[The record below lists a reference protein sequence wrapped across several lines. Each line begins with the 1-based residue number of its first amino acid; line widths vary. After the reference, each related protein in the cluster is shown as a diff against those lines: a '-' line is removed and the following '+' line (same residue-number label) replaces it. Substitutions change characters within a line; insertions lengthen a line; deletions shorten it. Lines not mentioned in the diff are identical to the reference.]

1 MPSGWAFSCAA
12 DGRTDGRG
20 APGGRCSLGDDM
32 GRWKKCWGD
41 APWEMIAGTL
51 FLSLRGKSD
60 MMVLHQNPG
69 CNISLKFNDPENAVQ
84 EEAYLNVHGVSAG
97 DTIF

>member
-1 MPSGWAFSCAA
+1 
-12 DGRTDGRG
+12 
-20 APGGRCSLGDDM
+20 
-32 GRWKKCWGD
+32 
-41 APWEMIAGTL
+41 
-51 FLSLRGKSD
+51 